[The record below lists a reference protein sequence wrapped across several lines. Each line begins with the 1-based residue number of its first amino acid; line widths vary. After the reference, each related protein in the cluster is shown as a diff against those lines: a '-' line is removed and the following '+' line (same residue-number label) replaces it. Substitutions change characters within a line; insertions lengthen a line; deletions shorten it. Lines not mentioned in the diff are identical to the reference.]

1 MKTAITSTLL
11 AAAVLGG
18 GVVGTTAL
26 AGATGASDGEPTLA
40 EEVVETAIDEVVET
54 DVDVSDDDGIV
65 NIQDADTD
73 EAPEADG
80 ERDSDCERRGHRG
93 GRSLGTVAEVLGLEA
108 DELRSQLADGAT
120 IADIAGDDVDAVID
134 ALVAEKTER
143 IAQAVEDGRLTQ
155 EEADAK
161 LAEVEDRVTDKVNG
175 IRPER
180 GAATDDGE
188 ISS

>member
-40 EEVVETAIDEVVET
+40 EEVVDTTAIDEVVDT
-54 DVDVSDDDGIV
+54 SDDGGIV
-65 NIQDADTD
+65 NVQDADTD
-73 EAPEADG
+73 EAPEADA
-80 ERDSDCERRGHRG
+80 ERDGDCERRGHRG

-120 IADIAGDDVDAVID
+120 IADIAGDDIDAVID
-134 ALVAEKTER
+134 ALVAEKTDR

-155 EEADAK
+155 EEADEK

-180 GAATDDGE
+180 GAEADDDGE

>member
-40 EEVVETAIDEVVET
+40 EEVVDTT
-54 DVDVSDDDGIV
+54 STDVSDDGGIV
-65 NIQDADTD
+65 NVQDAETD
-73 EAPEADG
+73 EAPAVDG
-80 ERDSDCERRGHRG
+80 ERDGDCERRGHRG

-108 DELRSQLADGAT
+108 DELRAQLADGAT

-155 EEADAK
+155 EEADEK
-161 LAEVEDRVTDKVNG
+161 LADVEDRVTDKVNG

-180 GAATDDGE
+180 GADADDDGE